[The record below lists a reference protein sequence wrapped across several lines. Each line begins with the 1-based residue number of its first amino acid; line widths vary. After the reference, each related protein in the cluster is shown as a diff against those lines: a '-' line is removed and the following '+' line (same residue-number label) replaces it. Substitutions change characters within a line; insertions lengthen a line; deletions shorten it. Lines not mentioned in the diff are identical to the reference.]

1 MTACVWGG
9 GGRSL
14 ENPCAGGVPFGLQ
27 AEDGTL
33 YALHPVRFRHA
44 MEDACHVATYHI
56 VLRAVYSLRY
66 FRMPALL
73 KSGVS
78 VYAPL
83 AGIGSGLTATAFAFC
98 GYLRLCIRYLPFRF
112 CKGSLEFFKKS
123 GNQLVLRLGGV
134 SRLCPSVAGGTEK
147 HTLKVGYAFAQPAV
161 FVLEFYVCGFLFHDA
176 KLRIFIGKSKIFL
189 GFYHCR
195 PSLFLESGTAS
206 GAWFSGISPRH
217 TEQVHPSGC
226 SGRRSRFQRETAW
239 ERTFRFRGACS
250 ITRNRRA
257 PNGAVS

>member
-1 MTACVWGG
+1 MTACVGG

-83 AGIGSGLTATAFAFC
+83 AGIGSGLTATAFAF
-98 GYLRLCIRYLPFRF
+98 GL
-112 CKGSLEFFKKS
+112 S
-123 GNQLVLRLGGV
+123 G
-134 SRLCPSVAGGTEK
+134 
-147 HTLKVGYAFAQPAV
+147 TLKAIKISGSA
-161 FVLEFYVCGFLFHDA
+161 CGLFCS
-176 KLRIFIGKSKIFL
+176 KGKTTKTILLSAIA
-189 GFYHCR
+189 
-195 PSLFLESGTAS
+195 E
-206 GAWFSGISPRH
+206 
-217 TEQVHPSGC
+217 
-226 SGRRSRFQRETAW
+226 
-239 ERTFRFRGACS
+239 
-250 ITRNRRA
+250 
-257 PNGAVS
+257 

>member
-1 MTACVWGG
+1 MAAADDSVCVWG

-14 ENPCAGGVPFGLQ
+14 ENPCAGGVPFGLK

-123 GNQLVLRLGGV
+123 GKFFRAIMLLY
-134 SRLCPSVAGGTEK
+134 AGTCE
-147 HTLKVGYAFAQPAV
+147 A
-161 FVLEFYVCGFLFHDA
+161 
-176 KLRIFIGKSKIFL
+176 
-189 GFYHCR
+189 
-195 PSLFLESGTAS
+195 
-206 GAWFSGISPRH
+206 
-217 TEQVHPSGC
+217 
-226 SGRRSRFQRETAW
+226 RSETP
-239 ERTFRFRGACS
+239 EY
-250 ITRNRRA
+250 N
-257 PNGAVS
+257 